1 MPPMTPDEMAA
12 FLQLP
17 LVATF
22 STTGPDGAPRVS
34 PVWFEYQDG
43 RFYVWTD
50 LSSVKLRNVQRDPR
64 IALCIATHDEPY
76 RYVIAR
82 GPCVIH
88 GGDIYDRA
96 LSITC
101 RYWGP
106 ERGADYARLARQGD
120 SVILEMTPE
129 ALQTE
134 RSA

>member
-22 STTGPDGAPRVS
+22 STCGPDGAPRVS
-34 PVWFEYQDG
+34 PVWFQFEAG
-43 RFYVWTD
+43 RFYVWSD
-50 LSSVKLRNVQRDPR
+50 LSTVKVHNVQRDPR
-64 IALCIATHDEPY
+64 IALCIATHEEPY

-82 GPCVIH
+82 GRCVLH

-96 LSITC
+96 LAITT

-106 ERGADYARLARQGD
+106 ERGAEYARLARQGD
-120 SVILEMTPE
+120 SVILEIAPDV
-129 ALQTE
+129 LQTE